1 MDSAPSKRQKIDH
14 SEPSSENVLQST
26 TTAGLSKHR
35 IFVLEAEE
43 LLDEAAL
50 DYAATFPSADAL
62 LGDIKTTI
70 ESIEPHE
77 PLPLVEAALRL
88 EKKHRVQVP
97 FPEPRP
103 PKDCNYKAAFA
114 KLTQFNVVGSYV
126 SKTMVRT
133 QKDHA
138 IDMIFV
144 VPAELLQE
152 KDFLDLRYFYKRA
165 YVLAVVA
172 ASLKKKYGADA
183 DLSFEHLN
191 GNPLCP
197 ILSLRPKDK
206 ETQDLQNY
214 RIRII
219 PCSPDGF
226 FPKSKLHLGAC
237 LTRKADEKESAP
249 PAKPTPFYNST
260 LVAEGCS
267 LAYLKTIRQIEKKCA
282 SFKDACILGRIWLQQ
297 RGFGGAVSHGGFGHF
312 EWALVLALLLKGG
325 GDGRGDAVLST
336 SLKSTQLFKAVVQFL
351 SVTNFAEKPYVLG
364 KGDLEAPSDSGP
376 VIYDADRQL
385 NIAFKMSPWSA
396 AALHQQAKWTRS
408 LLNDGTV
415 DQFSPTFILKT
426 DFPLY
431 SFDLVARLNHYG
443 SFDQAAE
450 VDSRGKVWQ
459 FGSKVYRILKRA
471 LQDKELG
478 ERARLIHIR
487 TPESSPW
494 PLDERPKK
502 KKSAGVEIGIL
513 FNPENM
519 ARTVDRGPT
528 AGPNAEEREECA
540 RFRGFWGGRA
550 ELRRF
555 EGDTIRET
563 VIWNS
568 KSPVE
573 LCEEIMRYI
582 LNLHLR
588 IGVMDED
595 MTFYGGAIQDL
606 LPLEP
611 TDSAVFNA
619 TKKAFADFEK
629 DIRELEDLPL
639 HVRRLAPIC
648 PELRHA
654 SVKLPP
660 LGPNKSAPRPLDT
673 VVSFEASGKW
683 PESLAAIQRTKVA
696 FLLMIGSLLEKSKE
710 GKVRT
715 LVGLEDAK
723 CEIQNLAFL
732 DVLYESGP
740 SFRLRIHSDL
750 EETLLERQVKDKTQ
764 EQHVRTRATA
774 LLATLRRFH
783 THLPFHSQTIST
795 FVTRFPALSPTIRL
809 LKQWF
814 NGHKLSYHFTDDF
827 VELVALNVFFSPYPW
842 DAPSSANTGF
852 FRALLFLSRWDWRSE
867 PLVLDTSGD
876 MSQVDRAAIETR
888 MEAWRK
894 IDPMMNHTVLF
905 VATSHD
911 TTGLA
916 YTSSE
921 GFVKPSKVV
930 AARMTALAKS
940 ACQVV
945 REEGVEL
952 EPRRLFVPTLKDYDI
967 ILHLNSKAAKGT
979 QKTYPSNGSEGV
991 DGERERHSKFK
1002 NLDERTGKEL
1012 LPLAQHPA
1020 EVLLDHL
1027 SAAYSGPLVFFRGA
1041 LEDMTIGA
1049 IWNPQVQKKKF
1060 RVNLPASY
1068 KPGAVASAQES
1079 DDDDEERA
1087 VDVDLNKEGILAEI
1101 ARIGGDVIERIEV
1114 KGF

>member
-1 MDSAPSKRQKIDH
+1 MLK
-14 SEPSSENVLQST
+14 
-26 TTAGLSKHR
+26 
-35 IFVLEAEE
+35 
-43 LLDEAAL
+43 
-50 DYAATFPSADAL
+50 
-62 LGDIKTTI
+62 
-70 ESIEPHE
+70 
-77 PLPLVEAALRL
+77 
-88 EKKHRVQVP
+88 
-97 FPEPRP
+97 
-103 PKDCNYKAAFA
+103 
-114 KLTQFNVVGSYV
+114 
-126 SKTMVRT
+126 T

-144 VPAELLQE
+144 IPTEVLQE

-172 ASLKKKYGADA
+172 ASLKKKLGADA
-183 DLSFEHLN
+183 DFTFDHLN

-197 ILSLRPKDK
+197 VLSLRPKDK
-206 ETQDLQNY
+206 ETQDFLNY

-226 FPKSKLHLGAC
+226 FPTSKLNLGAG
-237 LTRKADEKESAP
+237 LVRKADEKESGLSL
-249 PAKPTPFYNST
+249 KSTPFYNST
-260 LVAEGCS
+260 LIAEGCF
-267 LAYLKTIRQIEKKCA
+267 LAYLKTIRQVEKKCA
-282 SFKDACILGRIWLQQ
+282 SFKDACILGRIWLRQ
-297 RGFGGAVSHGGFGHF
+297 RGFGCAVSAGGFGNF
-312 EWALVLALLLKGG
+312 EWTLLLALLLRGG

-351 SVTNFAEKPYVLG
+351 SVTNFAEKPYILG
-364 KGDLEAPSDSGP
+364 KADFEAPPGCGP
-376 VIYDADRQL
+376 VIYDANRQL

-396 AALHQQAKWTRS
+396 ASLHQQAKWTRS
-408 LLNDGTV
+408 LMNDGTV
-415 DQFSPTFILKT
+415 DQFNPTFILKT
-426 DFPLY
+426 DLPLY
-431 SFDLVARLNHYG
+431 SFDLVAKLNHFG

-478 ERARLIHIR
+478 ERARLIHVR
-487 TPESSPW
+487 TPESLPW
-494 PLDERPKK
+494 PLTEKPKK
-502 KKSAGVEIGIL
+502 QKCAGLEIGIL

-528 AGPNAEEREECA
+528 AGASQEEREECA
-540 RFRGFWGGRA
+540 KFRGFWGGRA

-563 VIWNS
+563 VLWNS
-568 KSPVE
+568 TSPVE

-595 MTFYGGAIQDL
+595 MTFYGDEIQEL
-606 LPLEP
+606 LPWKP
-611 TDSAVFNA
+611 TDSAAFNA
-619 TKKAFADFEK
+619 AKKSFAAFEK
-629 DIRELEDLPL
+629 DVRELEDLPL

-660 LGPNKSAPRPLDT
+660 LGPTKSAPRPLET

-683 PESLAAIQRTKVA
+683 PESLAAIQRTKIA

-710 GKVRT
+710 GQVRT
-715 LVGLEDAK
+715 FVGLEDAK
-723 CEIQNLAFL
+723 CDAENLAFL
-732 DVLYESGP
+732 DVLYGSGA

-750 EETLLERQVKDKTQ
+750 EEVLLERQVKDKTQ

-774 LLATLRRFH
+774 LLATIRRLH

-795 FVTRFPALSPTIRL
+795 FVTRFPALSPTMRL

-814 NGHKLSYHFTDDF
+814 NSHKLAYHFTDDF
-827 VELVALNVFFSPYPW
+827 IELIALNVFISPYPW

-852 FRALLFLSRWDWRSE
+852 FRTLLFLSRWDWRSE
-867 PLVLDTSGD
+867 PLVLDTGGD
-876 MSQVDRAAIETR
+876 MPQVDRAAIETR

-911 TTGLA
+911 PTGLA

-921 GFVKPSKVV
+921 GHAKPSKV
-930 AARMTALAKS
+930 AATRMTALAKS
-940 ACQVV
+940 ACKVV
-945 REEGVEL
+945 REEGVAL
-952 EPRRLFVPTLKDYDI
+952 EPRRLFVPSLKDYDVL
-967 ILHLNSKAAKGT
+967 LHLNSKVAKNT
-979 QKTYPSNGSEGV
+979 QKTYSTTGFEDVAMESPGKY
-991 DGERERHSKFK
+991 SKFK
-1002 NLDERTGKEL
+1002 NLDERTGKDL

-1020 EVLLDHL
+1020 GVLLDHL
-1027 SAAYSGPLVFFRGA
+1027 SAAYSGALVFFSGA
-1041 LEDMTIGA
+1041 PEDMTIGA

-1060 RVNLPASY
+1060 RVNLPT
-1068 KPGAVASAQES
+1068 
-1079 DDDDEERA
+1079 
-1087 VDVDLNKEGILAEI
+1087 
-1101 ARIGGDVIERIEV
+1101 
-1114 KGF
+1114 